1 VPDSLNPGQ
10 VQAAAWAGN
19 VDDCYGPHHA
29 VYPGQD
35 PPDCSRINAADWE
48 MLLPRNGLY
57 PGPVFTIG
65 DLDGDGRVDAVDF
78 TLLINNMNQ
87 LREGVVG
94 D

>member
-1 VPDSLNPGQ
+1 VPDSLNPAQ

-19 VDDCYGPHHA
+19 VDDCYRPQHA
-29 VYPGQD
+29 AYPGQD

-48 MLLPRNGLY
+48 MLLPRNGLTL
-57 PGPVFTIG
+57 GPVFTIG

-78 TLLINNMNQ
+78 TLLISNMNQ
-87 LREGVVG
+87 LREGVVR

>member
-1 VPDSLNPGQ
+1 
-10 VQAAAWAGN
+10 
-19 VDDCYGPHHA
+19 
-29 VYPGQD
+29 
-35 PPDCSRINAADWE
+35 

-65 DLDGDGRVDAVDF
+65 DLNGDGRVDAVDF
-78 TLLINNMNQ
+78 TLLISNMNQ